1 MAKLNYVTCA
11 TDEFLKSLYLCQK
24 KQLMT
29 FLKTRTFWT
38 ILGYVLG
45 AVGGYIYFLNVKCET
60 GCYMKTSP
68 VYNVIFGFFIGGF
81 LFQFIHEFFI
91 AKQK

>member
-1 MAKLNYVTCA
+1 MSKLNYVTYA
-11 TDEFLKSLYLCQK
+11 THEFLKSNYLCQN
-24 KQLMT
+24 KQQMS

-38 ILGYVLG
+38 IFGYALG
-45 AVGGYIYFLNVKCET
+45 AIGGYIYFLNVKCET

>member
-1 MAKLNYVTCA
+1 M
-11 TDEFLKSLYLCQK
+11 KSKRAITFVK
-24 KQLMT
+24 KKHRMT
-29 FLKTRTFWT
+29 FLKTRVFWT
-38 ILGYVLG
+38 ISGYILG
-45 AVGGYIYFLNVKCET
+45 AIGGYIYFLNVQCET
-60 GCYMKTSP
+60 GCYMKSSP